1 MQSTQLLHMTQKA
14 ASAEE
19 FRRLVASPAK
29 FRLFMLARLPMAYMA
44 DLKVTA
50 LTDARATVTIPYK
63 YLNKNP
69 FNSIYFACLSMAAEL
84 STGALCMMHTYKAEP
99 SVSMLVVHMD
109 ADFTKKAVGK
119 ITFMCEDGLRIQ
131 QAAEQTQETGEGVTV
146 IATSVGMDESGA
158 QVAEFR
164 FTWSLKAKS
173 KLLA

>member
-1 MQSTQLLHMTQKA
+1 MIHKTTKA
-14 ASAEE
+14 DE
-19 FRRLVASPAK
+19 FRNLVASPAK
-29 FRLFMLARLPMAYMA
+29 FRLFMLAKLPMAYMA
-44 DLKVTA
+44 DLRVTA
-50 LTDARATVTIPYK
+50 LTDERATVTIPYK

-84 STGALCMMHTYKAEP
+84 STGVLCMMHTYKADP
-99 SVSMLVVHMD
+99 AISMLVVHMD

-119 ITFMCEDGLRIQ
+119 ITFMCEDGKRIQ
-131 QAAEQTQETGEGVTV
+131 EAAEQTKLTGEGIT
-146 IATSVGMDESGA
+146 ITASTIGMDEKGD